1 MKVVAHEQHLNHRM
15 QMPEFTGTYFL
26 GEQGERG
33 NSPYLRGFKPFP
45 LIECMGNRGNTNMF
59 LNIRAPAIPRI
70 WLSLFPRFLGGEHV
84 PHLKAP
90 ETLAVPTV
98 PPFPRFFF
106 TDTYERHLQTGE
118 IDQ

>member
-1 MKVVAHEQHLNHRM
+1 MNNTFITACKCPSSQE
-15 QMPEFTGTYFL
+15 PIFL
-26 GEQGERG
+26 GNRG
-33 NSPYLRGFKPFP
+33 NGGTARIYGALSRPP

-90 ETLAVPTV
+90 ETLGVPTV

-106 TDTYERHLQTGE
+106 TDTYECHLQTRG
-118 IDQ
+118 IGQ

>member
-1 MKVVAHEQHLNHRM
+1 MNNTFIHRM

-59 LNIRAPAIPRI
+59 LNIRASAIPRI
-70 WLSLFPRFLGGEHV
+70 WLSLFPVFGWGTCT
-84 PHLKAP
+84 PLKAP

-106 TDTYERHLQTGE
+106 TGTYGSHSQTGE
-118 IDQ
+118 IRQ

>member
-1 MKVVAHEQHLNHRM
+1 M

-45 LIECMGNRGNTNMF
+45 LIECMGNRGNRGNTNMF
-59 LNIRAPAIPRI
+59 LNIRALAIPRI
-70 WLSLFPRFLGGEHV
+70 WLSLFPRFLGGVHV
-84 PHLKAP
+84 PPLKAQ

-106 TDTYERHLQTGE
+106 TGTYGSHSQTGE
-118 IDQ
+118 IRQ